1 MGKELLAPA
10 GSMECLK
17 AAINNGADAVY
28 LAGKSYGARKFAQ
41 NFDNEELI
49 QAVEYAHIYGVK
61 VYVTVNTIVYEEEM
75 NDCLKYVEFLYNIGV
90 DAIIVQ
96 DIGLIVRLREI
107 LPDMEIHASTQAHT
121 HNLEQIKLLESLGVK
136 RVVLAR
142 EMSLEEINNLD
153 TNMELEI
160 FIHGAL
166 CISYSGQCLFSS
178 CVLNRSGNR
187 GECAGL
193 CRIPY
198 NLYQDDKLIM
208 KDKYLLSPKE
218 FNSTNYIDEVKKS
231 KAYSLKIEGRMKS
244 PEYVGYVVSLYR
256 KLLDNDDYVLS
267 EEEVFNLK
275 SLYNRGFTKGY
286 LNNNSDEEF
295 ISLNSSN
302 HLGVEIGE
310 VIGFNRSKI
319 KIKLKHEINQGDAIR
334 LPNNE
339 GMYVNFLYDEKEKL
353 VNKRGSGEVCLVDN
367 KVNLNNLGRVSLTIN
382 KKLIEELN
390 NKEPKKIGI
399 NISVY
404 MHVKE
409 KLIVKYSDGKNEVT
423 YIGDIVQ
430 KAKSMPVS
438 REQIGDV
445 LSKLGDTPFKVL
457 NKDLDVDDDIFISI
471 GVLKTIKRNLV
482 GQLIEKR
489 IGKKRNSNINLEEK
503 RDVNK
508 VNDKFYISALARNE
522 EQVKSLLDANVDYI
536 YVMSKEL
543 YDKYKSDKV
552 FLRLDRVN
560 STLESF
566 DNCNLLVGETGSVS
580 YTSNNKVVS
589 DYYLNVVNN
598 SYIKY
603 LFDKGIKRVTLSPE
617 LSVNKI
623 KMLNNFNGELELII
637 YGTLEYMIM
646 KYNFVN
652 NLGLD
657 RNNNYFLEDKS
668 KRKFPIYSDRLTH
681 LMGNKKIDL
690 ISEVRELK
698 KSNVNVFRLEL
709 WDESA
714 QDIRKIVDNLR
725 LFLSKK

>member
-1 MGKELLAPA
+1 MKKELLAPA

-96 DIGLIVRLREI
+96 DIGLIVRVREI

-142 EMSLEEINNLD
+142 EMSLEEINSLD

-178 CVLNRSGNR
+178 CVLSRSGNR

-218 FNSTNYIDEVKKS
+218 FNSTSYISKIKKS

-302 HLGVEIGE
+302 HLGVDIGE

-319 KIKLKHEINQGDAIR
+319 KIKLNHEINQGDAIR

-353 VNKRGSGEVCLVDN
+353 VNKRSAGEVCLVDN
-367 KVNLNNLGRVSLTIN
+367 KVNLSSLGKVSLTIN

-390 NKEPKKIGI
+390 NKETKKIGI

-404 MHVKE
+404 MHVGE
-409 KLIVKYSDGKNEVT
+409 KLIVKYSDGINEVI

-438 REQIGDV
+438 REQIGDI

-482 GQLIEKR
+482 EQLVEKR
-489 IGKKRNSNINLEEK
+489 IGKKGNSNINLEK
-503 RDVNK
+503 NNIDNK
-508 VNDKFYISALARNE
+508 VNDKFYISALARSE
-522 EQVKSLLDANVDYI
+522 EQVKALLDVNVDYI
-536 YVMSKEL
+536 YVVSKEL

-560 STLESF
+560 SNLKAF
-566 DNCNLLVGETGSVS
+566 KDCNLLVGETGSVS

-617 LSVNKI
+617 LSVDKI
-623 KMLNNFNGELELII
+623 KKLNNFNGELELII

-652 NLGLD
+652 NLGLE

-668 KRKFPIYSDRLTH
+668 KRKFPIFSDRLTH
-681 LMGNKKIDL
+681 LMGNTKINL
-690 ISEVRELK
+690 ISEVKELK
-698 KSNVNVFRLEL
+698 KSHVNVFRLEL
-709 WDESA
+709 WDDSA

-725 LFLSKK
+725 LFL

>member
-49 QAVEYAHIYGVK
+49 QAVEFAHVYGVK

-75 NDCLKYVEFLYNIGV
+75 NDCLKYVELLYNIGV

-244 PEYVGYVVSLYR
+244 SEYVGYVVSLYR

-286 LNNNSDEEF
+286 LNNNSDDEF

-319 KIKLKHEINQGDAIR
+319 TIKLKHEINQGDAIR

-367 KVNLNNLGRVSLTIN
+367 KVNLNSLGKVSLTIN

-404 MHVKE
+404 MHVGE
-409 KLIVKYSDGKNEVT
+409 KLIVKYSDGINEVT

-438 REQIGDV
+438 REQIGEV

-489 IGKKRNSNINLEEK
+489 IGKKRNSNINLDENNIT
-503 RDVNK
+503 NK
-508 VNDKFYISALARNE
+508 VNDKFYISALARSE
-522 EQVKSLLDANVDYI
+522 EQVKSLLDVNVDYI
-536 YVMSKEL
+536 YVVSKEL

-566 DNCNLLVGETGSVS
+566 DNCNLLVGETGSVRYAS
-580 YTSNNKVVS
+580 SNKVVS

-617 LSVNKI
+617 LSVDKI
-623 KMLNNFNGELELII
+623 KMLDNFNGELELII

>member
-1 MGKELLAPA
+1 
-10 GSMECLK
+10 MECLK
-17 AAINNGADAVY
+17 AAINYGADAVY

-49 QAVEYAHIYGVK
+49 QAVEFAHIYGVK

-275 SLYNRGFTKGY
+275 SLYNRRFTKGY

-319 KIKLKHEINQGDAIR
+319 KIKLNHEINQGDAIR

-353 VNKRGSGEVCLVDN
+353 VNKRGAGEVCLVDN
-367 KVNLNNLGRVSLTIN
+367 KINLNTLGKVSLTIN

-404 MHVKE
+404 MHVGE
-409 KLIVKYSDGKNEVT
+409 KLIVKYSDGINEVT

-438 REQIGDV
+438 REQIGEV
-445 LSKLGDTPFKVL
+445 LSKVGDTPFKVL

-482 GQLIEKR
+482 EQLIEKR
-489 IGKKRNSNINLEEK
+489 IGEKRNSNINLDENNIT
-503 RDVNK
+503 NK

-522 EQVKSLLDANVDYI
+522 EQVKSLLDVNVDYI
-536 YVMSKEL
+536 YVVSKEL

-566 DNCNLLVGETGSVS
+566 DNCNLLVGETGSVRYAS
-580 YTSNNKVVS
+580 SNKVVS

-617 LSVNKI
+617 LSVDKI
-623 KMLNNFNGELELII
+623 KMLDNFNGELELII